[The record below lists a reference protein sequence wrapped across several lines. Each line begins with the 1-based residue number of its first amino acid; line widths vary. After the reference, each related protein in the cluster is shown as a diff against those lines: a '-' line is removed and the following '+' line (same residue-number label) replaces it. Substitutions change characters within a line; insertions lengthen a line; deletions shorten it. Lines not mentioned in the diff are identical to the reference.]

1 MTIDG
6 RQQESTAAF
15 DDDAPELFVRSPAEE
30 LEAGALQSVAGG
42 TGSCICPNG
51 GGS

>member
-15 DDDAPELFVRSPAEE
+15 DEDALELFVRPPAEE
-30 LEAGALQSVAGG
+30 LETGALQRVAGG
-42 TGSCICPNG
+42 NGSCICPFG
-51 GGS
+51 